1 VVFVKLLIG
10 KIGGKVVAILS
21 GEDSLFAAS
30 VQVHPARLDPEE
42 AKKLTIPHFC
52 LATSGE
58 DAETTQKFKEAVEAN
73 EKIRDKSLVV
83 RWEGTFHGFMA
94 ARANLKDK
102 ENLEYYEKG

>member
-1 VVFVKLLIG
+1 VARPRGFEETYDPALL
-10 KIGGKVVAILS
+10 S
-21 GEDSLFAAS
+21 CQHD
-30 VQVHPARLDPEE
+30 
-42 AKKLTIPHFC
+42 
-52 LATSGE
+52 E

>member
-1 VVFVKLLIG
+1 MVK
-10 KIGGKVVAILS
+10 KGGKVVALLS

-30 VQVHPARLDPEE
+30 AQVHPGWLDPED

-52 LATSGE
+52 LATAVDE

-73 EKIRDKSLVV
+73 ETIRDKSLVV